1 MNTMIGNDEHKELD
15 DENQHIPERRQG
27 REAAVLTLNLE
38 LDELDS
44 VADEL
49 LKEIRARISH
59 RLRASDVVVQLEGNE
74 FVVLLKDIRSPDN
87 ANTISED
94 LIKII
99 TEPFE
104 LRTHIAAEID
114 APESKIKV
122 GVTFLDHGNTVH

>member
-1 MNTMIGNDEHKELD
+1 MMSENNEHI
-15 DENQHIPERRQG
+15 ENQPIPERRQG

-49 LKEIRARISH
+49 LKEIRARIAH

-87 ANTISED
+87 ASAISEN
-94 LIKII
+94 LIEII
-99 TEPFE
+99 TQPFE
-104 LRTHIAAEID
+104 LRAHAAAKID

-122 GVTFLDHGNTVH
+122 GVTFLNQDETAH